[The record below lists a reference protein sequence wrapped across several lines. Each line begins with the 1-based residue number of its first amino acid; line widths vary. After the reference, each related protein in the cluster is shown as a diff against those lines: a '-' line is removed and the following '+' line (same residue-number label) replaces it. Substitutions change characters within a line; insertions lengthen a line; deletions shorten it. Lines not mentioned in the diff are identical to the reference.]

1 MAERNLVSVVILLCV
16 ALPSVASAQSWSDRA
31 DADLAAN
38 EAQLAA
44 EQMEDAV
51 RRMEDV
57 RRDGNR
63 LAEDWAR
70 IELDSAITAA
80 GSAGWR

>member
-1 MAERNLVSVVILLCV
+1 MVTRNLVKVAILLCA

-44 EQMEDAV
+44 QRMEWAVQEMEDA
-51 RRMEDV
+51 

-70 IELDSAITAA
+70 IELDAAIAA
-80 GSAGWR
+80 ARSAGWR